1 MEKAELDQVYRG
13 DLERLIAKIAN
24 ARGLDLTQYRQPYVE
39 RRIAARLRSL
49 NLHTYRQYARALDA
63 DPDEYA
69 RLLDTLTINVTDFFR
84 DPPVYALFR
93 SDMVPAIVEAKL
105 RGHHRMIRVWSAGC
119 ATGEEAYSLAMSFLD
134 ALGRNSG
141 RFVLSILA
149 TDIDPSALETAKRAT
164 YDIAKL
170 AHVPEADRHFLSL
183 GETTFTIKPE
193 VTSHVKFKVLDLF
206 RDEPVNV
213 VDVVFCR
220 NVFIYFTREQQE
232 RVLELFWRALS
243 RDGYLVLGRSE
254 KMSPAL
260 SERFEVVSG
269 RERIY
274 RKRPPGA

>member
-1 MEKAELDQVYRG
+1 MDKVELDSVYRG
-13 DLERLIAKIAN
+13 DLERLIERVAN
-24 ARGLDLTQYRQPYVE
+24 AGGLDLTQYRRPYVE
-39 RRIAARLRSL
+39 RRIAARLRTL

-84 DPPVYALFR
+84 DPPVYDLFR
-93 SDMVPAIVEAKL
+93 SQIVREIVDAKL
-105 RGHHRMIRVWSAGC
+105 RGRHRMIRVWSAGC

-134 ALGRNSG
+134 ALGENSS
-141 RFVLSILA
+141 RFVFSVLA
-149 TDIDPSALETAKRAT
+149 TDIDPSALEIAKRAT

-170 AHVPEADRHFLSL
+170 KHIPYADRRFVEV
-183 GETTFTIKPE
+183 GPDQFTIKPE
-193 VTSHVKFKVLDLF
+193 VTSHVKFRVLDLF

-232 RVLELFWRALS
+232 RVLELFWQALS

-254 KMSPAL
+254 KMAPAL
-260 SERFEVVSG
+260 SEHFEAVSG

-274 RKRPPGA
+274 RKRPPKA

>member
-1 MEKAELDQVYRG
+1 MDKVELDQVYRG
-13 DLERLIAKIAN
+13 DLERLIDKVVQ
-24 ARGLDLTQYRQPYVE
+24 ARGLDLTQYRRPYVE

-49 NLHTYRQYARALDA
+49 NLHTYRQYARALDS

-84 DPPVYALFR
+84 DTPVYELFR
-93 SDMVPAIVEAKL
+93 SQIVPGIVDTKL
-105 RGHHRMIRVWSAGC
+105 RGRHRMIRVWSAGC

-134 ALGRNSG
+134 AIGDNAS
-141 RFVLSILA
+141 RFVLTILA
-149 TDIDPSALETAKRAT
+149 TDIDPSVLETAKLAT

-170 AHVPEADRHFLSL
+170 SHIPEADRHFVDE
-183 GETTFTIKPE
+183 GPATFTIKRE
-193 VTSHVKFKVLDLF
+193 VTSHVKFRVLDLF

-232 RVLELFWRALS
+232 RVLELFWKALS

-260 SERFEVVSG
+260 SERFEAVSG

-274 RKRPPGA
+274 RKRPPKS

>member
-1 MEKAELDQVYRG
+1 MDKVELDQVYRG
-13 DLERLIAKIAN
+13 DLERLIEKVAK
-24 ARGLDLTQYRQPYVE
+24 ARGLDLTQYRRPYVE
-39 RRIAARLRSL
+39 RRIAARLRNL
-49 NLHTYRQYARALDA
+49 NLHTYRQYSRVLDA

-84 DPPVYALFR
+84 DPPVFDLFR
-93 SDMVPAIVEAKL
+93 SQIVPEIVDAKL
-105 RGHHRMIRVWSAGC
+105 RGRHRMIRVWSAGC

-134 ALGRNSG
+134 ALGENSS
-141 RFVLSILA
+141 RFVLTILA
-149 TDIDPSALETAKRAT
+149 TDIDPTALETAKRAE
-164 YDIAKL
+164 YDNAKL
-170 AHVPEADRHFLSL
+170 AHIPDADRHFVDV
-183 GETTFTIKPE
+183 GPTRFTIKHE
-193 VTSHVKFKVLDLF
+193 VTSHVKFRVLDLF

-232 RVLELFWRALS
+232 RVLALFWQALS

-260 SERFEVVSG
+260 SEHFEAVSG

-274 RKRPPGA
+274 RKRPPKA